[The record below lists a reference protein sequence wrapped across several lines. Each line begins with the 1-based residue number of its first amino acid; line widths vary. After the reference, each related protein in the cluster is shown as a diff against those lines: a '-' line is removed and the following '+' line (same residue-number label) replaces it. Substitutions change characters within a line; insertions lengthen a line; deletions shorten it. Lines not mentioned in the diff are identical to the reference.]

1 VIRPCGQKGENAMK
15 LSVLMV
21 IKAIVVF
28 VFGIAFVLVPTRTM
42 SLYGITLEP
51 AGALMTQFFGA
62 SFILLGI
69 ILWTGR
75 KAARSD
81 VALKGIV
88 LAVVVGDVIGFVVAL
103 MAQLNGVMNVLG
115 WGNVALYLVLA
126 LAFAYFLIAKPA
138 QS

>member
-1 VIRPCGQKGENAMK
+1 
-15 LSVLMV
+15 MV

-28 VFGIAFVLVPTRTM
+28 VYGIAFVLVPAKTM
-42 SLYGITLEP
+42 SFYGMTLQP
-51 AGALMTQFFGA
+51 DGALMTQFFGA

-69 ILWTGR
+69 VLWTGR
-75 KAARSD
+75 KADRTE

-88 LAVVVGDVIGFVVAL
+88 LAVVIGDIIGFVVAL

-126 LAFAYFLIAKPA
+126 LAFAYFLVAKPA
-138 QS
+138 ES